1 MRFAISLFVLIAILG
16 TSAKQQT
23 PKKVN
28 IPVCIK
34 VEPLIK
40 EKTLLKPSDELL
52 KALKEVEYKSTICS
66 KTVNKILKSK
76 KDSLSLIAN
85 RDR

>member
-16 TSAKQQT
+16 TSAKQQV
-23 PKKVN
+23 PKKTN

-34 VEPLIK
+34 TEPLIK
-40 EKTLLKPSDELL
+40 EKVLLKPSNELI
-52 KALKEVEYKSTICS
+52 KALSELEHKSSLCS
-66 KTVNKILKSK
+66 KNVNKILKSQ

-85 RDR
+85 RN

>member
-16 TSAKQQT
+16 TSAKQQV
-23 PKKVN
+23 PKKTN
-28 IPVCIK
+28 TPVCVK

-40 EKTLLKPSDELL
+40 DKALLKPSDDLV
-52 KALKEVEYKSTICS
+52 KALKELDYKSTICS
-66 KTVNKILKSK
+66 KSVNKILKSK

-85 RDR
+85 RN

>member
-16 TSAKQQT
+16 TSAKQQV
-23 PKKVN
+23 PKKKD

-40 EKTLLKPSDELL
+40 EKVLLKPSDELV
-52 KALKEVEYKSTICS
+52 KALSELEEKSSLCS
-66 KTVNKILKSK
+66 KSVNKILKSK
-76 KDSLSLIAN
+76 KDSLSLVVN
-85 RDR
+85 RN